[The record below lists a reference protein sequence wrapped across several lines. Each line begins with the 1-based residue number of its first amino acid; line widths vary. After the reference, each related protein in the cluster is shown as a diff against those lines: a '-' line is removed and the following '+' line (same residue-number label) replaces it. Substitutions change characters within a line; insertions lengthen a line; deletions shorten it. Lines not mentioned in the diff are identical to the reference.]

1 MSRGTVDEFSISYTV
16 YRHRVSGAEVLSV
29 RAPQDDNKVFA
40 VSFQTPPTDST
51 GVPHILEHSVLCGSR
66 RFPVKDPFV
75 RLLRGSLHTFLNAF
89 TYPDRTVYPA
99 ASRNLRDFH
108 NLASVYLDAVFFP
121 RAVDDA
127 RILAQEGWHFE
138 LDDLTAPLTTSGV
151 VLNEMKGVYSS
162 PDALM
167 TRAAQRAL
175 FPDITY
181 GVDSGGDPAEIPS
194 LTFGAFRL
202 FHATYYHP
210 SSARV
215 FFYGDDPEVE
225 RLELLNKALAKGQDG
240 SGHSAA
246 PPISGIRWQPPLLHV
261 PPVRVPYPA
270 APPSPLSSTS
280 PSQGGQGERLGNGVY
295 ATVHWM
301 LNQDEPVSPDTAL
314 TLQVVDHLLLGTSAS
329 VLRKRLTDSGL
340 GDAVVCFLTLLPLL
354 YLLCKYEG
362 LTVCT
367 HVSVRTS
374 SMCLKM

>member
-1 MSRGTVDEFSISYTV
+1 MTSRGTVDEFSISYTV

-29 RAPQDDNKVFA
+29 RAPEDDNKVFA
-40 VSFQTPPTDST
+40 VAFQTPPTDST

-99 ASRNLRDFH
+99 ASRNLRDFR

-127 RILAQEGWHFE
+127 RILAQEGWHYE
-138 LDDLTAPLTTSGV
+138 LNDLAAPLTTSGV
-151 VLNEMKGVYSS
+151 VLNEMKGVYSN

-167 TRAAQRAL
+167 SRAAQRAL

-194 LTFGAFRL
+194 LTFAAFRL
-202 FHATYYHP
+202 FHATHYHP
-210 SSARV
+210 SNARV

-225 RLELLNKALAKGQDG
+225 RLELFDKALGQGQDG

-246 PPISGIRWQPPLLHV
+246 PPTSGVRWQPPLLHV
-261 PPVRVPYPA
+261 PPLRVPYPA
-270 APPSPLSSTS
+270 APPSPSSSTS
-280 PSQGGQGERLGNGVY
+280 PSEDGQGERVGNGVY
-295 ATVHWM
+295 ATVHWA
-301 LNQDEPVSPDTAL
+301 LNQGEPMSPDSAL

-340 GDAVVCFLTLLPLL
+340 GDAVVCIFTLSFFLLFLSHLQLL
-354 YLLCKYEG
+354 
-362 LTVCT
+362 
-367 HVSVRTS
+367 
-374 SMCLKM
+374 